1 MGYLAYVGEV
11 LGWYR
16 ELYRRREVVGRP
28 LTVAELLQAKD
39 VAAEA
44 RLTKGE

>member
-1 MGYLAYVGEV
+1 MGYLAYVAEV

-16 ELYRRREVVGRP
+16 GLYRRREVVGRP
-28 LTVAELLQAKD
+28 LTVAELLQAKG

>member
-1 MGYLAYVGEV
+1 MGYLAYVAEV

-28 LTVAELLQAKD
+28 LTAAELLQAKD
-39 VAAEA
+39 VAADA